1 MEDADEGVLEM
12 TVQGGSVQPLEMTVT
27 VSEVATLPPVTS
39 QSATKNDA
47 EVPKQDATLSEVTVT
62 SDSPP
67 QDVPGSVGS
76 VGEPSR
82 PPSWRER

>member
-39 QSATKNDA
+39 ESARKTDA

-62 SDSPP
+62 SDSSP
-67 QDVPGSVGS
+67 QDVPGS